1 MGILFL
7 REYGLG
13 LLTQSR
19 MNLIDVIVLNNVNC
33 NYISW
38 QAELETVH
46 TLYSTLF
53 NYMHYWKQLQLYEE
67 ARQLEVW
74 L

>member
-1 MGILFL
+1 
-7 REYGLG
+7 
-13 LLTQSR
+13 